1 LLSSPDDP
9 LDVRKRGT
17 HVFQNNVVL
26 NVLNSC
32 FFMQDTLFVLCEKDQ
47 NKKDLFYILKDLLQ
61 NKKSCK
67 TLPSSLI

>member
-1 LLSSPDDP
+1 
-9 LDVRKRGT
+9 
-17 HVFQNNVVL
+17 
-26 NVLNSC
+26 
-32 FFMQDTLFVLCEKDQ
+32 MQDTLFVLCEKDQ